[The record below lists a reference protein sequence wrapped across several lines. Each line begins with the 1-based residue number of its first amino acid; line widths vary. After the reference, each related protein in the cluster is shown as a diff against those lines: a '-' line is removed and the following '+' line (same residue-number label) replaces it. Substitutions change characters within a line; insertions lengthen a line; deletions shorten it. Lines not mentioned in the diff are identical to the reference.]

1 MALFEMKWLRR
12 FVRRH
17 TNPIPEH
24 RADLWKRRLSIG
36 YAILAWQA
44 FGLVCYM
51 VYTGRNDWAK
61 FYGYKTEE
69 ELALSPAQQFAKHIK
84 VEGTGKIIRISG
96 FSKVEE
102 VPFDSG
108 NVERVTKD

>member
-17 TNPIPEH
+17 THPIPEH

-51 VYTGRNDWAK
+51 VYTGRNDYAK
-61 FYGYKTEE
+61 YYGYKSEE
-69 ELALSPAQQFAKHIK
+69 ELALSPAQQFAKHIN

-96 FSKVEE
+96 LTKVEE
-102 VPFDSG
+102 VPFDASAAK
-108 NVERVTKD
+108 RVKD

>member
-12 FVRRH
+12 FVRRN
-17 TNPIPEH
+17 TSPIPEH

-61 FYGYKTEE
+61 YYGYKTED
-69 ELALSPAQQFAKHIK
+69 ELSLSPAQQFARHVK

-102 VPFDSG
+102 VPFDSSTID
-108 NVERVTKD
+108 RVKD

>member
-44 FGLVCYM
+44 FGIVCYM

-61 FYGYKTEE
+61 YYGYKSEE
-69 ELALSPAQQFAKHIK
+69 EAALSPAQNLRSTSKWKALAKLFVYRDFPK
-84 VEGTGKIIRISG
+84 WMKYL
-96 FSKVEE
+96 
-102 VPFDSG
+102 DS
-108 NVERVTKD
+108 NDVERVKD

>member
-17 TNPIPEH
+17 TNPIPEQ
-24 RADLWKRRLSIG
+24 RAELWKRRLSIG

-61 FYGYKTEE
+61 YYGYKTDED
-69 ELALSPAQQFAKHIK
+69 LALSPAQQFAKHIR
-84 VEGTGKIIRISG
+84 VEGKGKIIRISG
-96 FSKVEE
+96 LTKVEE
-102 VPFDSG
+102 VPFDSEE
-108 NVERVTKD
+108 VQHVKD